1 MSDNECQIKI
11 QKKYKDIETY
21 RTIFAAESENVLK
34 YTVYSSKI
42 ELRMEVPICLNITH
56 IDQEQV

>member
-1 MSDNECQIKI
+1 M
-11 QKKYKDIETY
+11 QKKHNKDIATY
-21 RTIFAAESENVLK
+21 RTIFAIESENVLK

-56 IDQEQV
+56 TDQEQV